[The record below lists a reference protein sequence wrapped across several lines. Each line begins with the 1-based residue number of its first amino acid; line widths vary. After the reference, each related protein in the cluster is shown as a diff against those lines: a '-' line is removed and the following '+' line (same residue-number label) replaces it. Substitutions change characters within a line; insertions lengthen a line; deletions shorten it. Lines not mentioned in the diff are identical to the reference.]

1 MGLISNSGTS
11 TEPEITLTCTNA
23 DANGA
28 VLRFIKDAGEA
39 GADDDISGVIEFYA
53 DDDNQD
59 NILFAKIEGYV
70 ADASTG
76 DECGGLKLSVAE
88 NDGTNTAGLTLVGST
103 TDGEVDVTIGA
114 GTSSVTTVA
123 GVLSLG
129 DRNITNVGDI
139 ALDSLSADGST
150 ITITG
155 DTTFADGAYDFDI
168 ASHDGSNGLKL
179 GGTLVTAT
187 AAQINALVST
197 GATNTFTLKQNID
210 LAAANLT
217 PAADGSHFHVEGG
230 VTMTDNNTSNSGTA
244 AAYSQ
249 VSFEAVTLAASNS
262 SVTTTNAATVYIS
275 AAPTAGTNQT
285 LTNALALQVGVDD
298 AGGDVK
304 FYGAA
309 AGAFAHWDESA
320 DTLILQGATAAGAG
334 ALKLTTGELTVV
346 DGDILG
352 RIDFQAPLE
361 SSGTDAILVAASI
374 WAEADD
380 TFAAGVN
387 TCSLVFATPAAATGT
402 ATASEVLRISSLGNV
417 TPIGNG
423 TQDLGGSSNRWK
435 DIYTS
440 DMNFAND
447 RGDWTLIEENDY
459 ITFRNNNT
467 GRRFRMMM
475 EDITDTDDYGPDING
490 NM

>member
-1 MGLISNSGTS
+1 MALISSNSGADEPVLQITNTHAGNTSGELRFNKDSASGGDNDVMGLISFYGT
-11 TEPEITLTCTNA
+11 
-23 DANGA
+23 D
-28 VLRFIKDAGEA
+28 
-39 GADDDISGVIEFYA
+39 
-53 DDDNQD
+53 DDDNTHERLAYMD
-59 NILFAKIEGYV
+59 AIITDSAEGSE
-70 ADASTG
+70 AAS
-76 DECGGLKLSVAE
+76 LRFYVAE
-88 NDGTNTAGLTLVGST
+88 NDATLTQGLLIAGQADS
-103 TDGEVDVTIGA
+103 DGEVDVTLGA
-114 GTSSVTTVA
+114 GAASTATVA
-123 GVLSLG
+123 GTLTVTGAVTLSS
-129 DRNITNVGDI
+129 IAEVGSDVDKF
-139 ALDSLSADGST
+139 LCSDSGVVKYV
-150 ITITG
+150 
-155 DTTFADGAYDFDI
+155 DGADLATYI
-168 ASHDGSNGLKL
+168 GAVS
-179 GGTLVTAT
+179 T
-187 AAQINALVST
+187 AAAS
-197 GATNTFTLKQNID
+197 TFTAKQQID